1 MYIHYHMCVNIIHI
15 VVVNSEYI
23 LINQADTTP
32 VQFVVICGENGLFT
46 NCAHTCHFAHAKRF
60 PLKKLLVKFITIL
73 WIPQSHRPSPV
84 QVHVSTINTSIKKI
98 QTESTIKIVIKKI
111 NQQ

>member
-1 MYIHYHMCVNIIHI
+1 MYIHYHICVNIIHI

-32 VQFVVICGENGLFT
+32 VQFVMIYGENGLFT
-46 NCAHTCHFAHAKRF
+46 NCAHACHFAHAKRF

-73 WIPQSHRPSPV
+73 RIPQSYRPSPV
-84 QVHVSTINTSIKKI
+84 AIKVVLDI
-98 QTESTIKIVIKKI
+98 
-111 NQQ
+111 